1 MGAMSIKH
9 NKNSSERIMGL
20 LALVVIILGILILVS
35 FVWLSGIT
43 TWMTTVGFALLGY
56 LFVSMI
62 LSLVL
67 RPKENN
73 KRITTIIFRIAN
85 WNIQA
90 FGLLVA
96 LVLPATLLLMGLL
109 FIILIPFA
117 VIMLVLKLL
126 AVVIF
131 VDYHTILFISMSIGS
146 IISAYYSK
154 PLFFIISKFLTMNG
168 HRYEIHFKRMVEY
181 VYQPANLQFV
191 VYFLYVVYLL
201 CSTIYRFQTKGQLLW
216 GQETGLAVL
225 ESFLV
230 FIAFSNM
237 KIRSRST
244 DFKLSELFNIMVAM
258 WTTHDN
264 IEDEQDGNE

>member
-20 LALVVIILGILILVS
+20 LALGVIILGILILVS

-85 WNIQA
+85 WNMQA

-96 LVLPATLLLMGLL
+96 LVLPATLLLM
-109 FIILIPFA
+109 
-117 VIMLVLKLL
+117 
-126 AVVIF
+126 
-131 VDYHTILFISMSIGS
+131 
-146 IISAYYSK
+146 
-154 PLFFIISKFLTMNG
+154 
-168 HRYEIHFKRMVEY
+168 
-181 VYQPANLQFV
+181 
-191 VYFLYVVYLL
+191 
-201 CSTIYRFQTKGQLLW
+201 
-216 GQETGLAVL
+216 
-225 ESFLV
+225 
-230 FIAFSNM
+230 
-237 KIRSRST
+237 
-244 DFKLSELFNIMVAM
+244 
-258 WTTHDN
+258 
-264 IEDEQDGNE
+264 